1 MAVIKTTSKSKPW
14 RVDYRVNGKRVR
26 KSFTNKRQAEA
37 FERDQLSKRDAGTWV
52 DPRTAERTTVTDVW
66 NDFQSLMETTGP
78 NGRGPTK
85 ERARIRYEYHWRA
98 FIEPVWGATPVAY
111 VKHEEVSA
119 WVASMKRRSGGT
131 KQGEMLDA
139 GAHILVD
146 GTRKHGLTENDP
158 RTVLAGESTRKSVAV
173 SFKTLMKHA
182 VRMGVVHQNPALNA
196 AGEST
201 YTPAAKTKKDHV
213 YLTMEQLF
221 DLYRALPEAYRLIAL
236 VSGLCGLRWG
246 EANALKASD
255 VDLEGRVI
263 HVQRAYQEVEGHFI
277 LGLPKSGQDR
287 RVPIPEVL
295 IPLLRERMVERPTG
309 LLFSYRAGGQ
319 PMRNTN
325 YNRRTL
331 RPALEKMK
339 ANGMTMPDMS
349 FHDLRHTAVSLMIRS
364 GANIKVVQAIAGHA
378 TATLTLDTYAGL
390 FMDDL
395 MDSVGRL
402 DQAIKTGGHFM
413 DTEAA

>member
-1 MAVIKTTSKSKPW
+1 
-14 RVDYRVNGKRVR
+14 
-26 KSFTNKRQAEA
+26 
-37 FERDQLSKRDAGTWV
+37 
-52 DPRTAERTTVTDVW
+52 
-66 NDFQSLMETTGP
+66 
-78 NGRGPTK
+78 
-85 ERARIRYEYHWRA
+85 
-98 FIEPVWGATPVAY
+98 
-111 VKHEEVSA
+111 
-119 WVASMKRRSGGT
+119 
-131 KQGEMLDA
+131 MLDA
-139 GAHILVD
+139 GAHILAD
-146 GTRKHGLTENDP
+146 GTRKHGLAEGDP

-196 AGEST
+196 AGESS
-201 YTPAAKTKKDHV
+201 YTPAAKTKKAHV

-255 VDLEGRVI
+255 VDLEGSVI
-263 HVQRAYQEVEGHFI
+263 HVQRAYLEVEGHFI

-331 RPALEKMK
+331 RPSLEKMK
-339 ANGMTMPDMS
+339 ANGMTMSDMS
-349 FHDLRHTAVSLMIRS
+349 FHDLRHTAVLLMIRS

-402 DQAIKTGGHFM
+402 DQAIKTGGHFT